1 MGSRVPEASNS
12 RQLALLRWHGG
23 KDHTVSLQA
32 IVWVI
37 EEADVDKNLFP
48 VLMSLANHADRS
60 GREAYP
66 SVNTIC
72 WEARKSRA
80 QVKKDLGTLREQ
92 GLIKYNTEVTLSH
105 IPADRRP
112 AVYDLVLTK
121 RRNMTACPVE
131 RPASGWPSE
140 HPARRDD
147 RGLADDTPIEKPQVS
162 EESAPGA
169 RPRATAHPE
178 PDRGLIE
185 GLTGGSPTSP
195 KPSLEPSNNP
205 HTPAAA
211 SASTEDLLVQAGVGV
226 DPEDEQPLIDV
237 LVRNVVKRTSVSKQK
252 HDDDAK
258 KEIMAKARQCIAA
271 NVTIEEIDNALSSVI
286 DATTT
291 HPINKGIKVLDTLL
305 KRTQGAADPFGGA
318 TAAGAAAGTTA
329 APTPPSWIDSDG
341 EEWPQKRIHERECQG
356 RSCHDVS
363 GKRYV
368 SINQPGLGA
377 FSCPICRIAYKKQGS
392 AIA

>member
-1 MGSRVPEASNS
+1 M
-12 RQLALLRWHGG
+12 
-23 KDHTVSLQA
+23 
-32 IVWVI
+32 
-37 EEADVDKNLFP
+37 
-48 VLMSLANHADRS
+48 
-60 GREAYP
+60 
-66 SVNTIC
+66 
-72 WEARKSRA
+72 
-80 QVKKDLGTLREQ
+80 
-92 GLIKYNTEVTLSH
+92 
-105 IPADRRP
+105 
-112 AVYDLVLTK
+112 
-121 RRNMTACPVE
+121 
-131 RPASGWPSE
+131 
-140 HPARRDD
+140 
-147 RGLADDTPIEKPQVS
+147 
-162 EESAPGA
+162 
-169 RPRATAHPE
+169 
-178 PDRGLIE
+178 
-185 GLTGGSPTSP
+185 
-195 KPSLEPSNNP
+195 
-205 HTPAAA
+205 
-211 SASTEDLLVQAGVGV
+211 QAGVGV